1 MSGQLDDIVVDCDV
15 CFCRLL
21 GQLAH
26 VNIQP
31 SVGMFSFIICDVWCS
46 YFLFPISDR
55 AELCM
60 SAVNAVM

>member
-1 MSGQLDDIVVDCDV
+1 MSGQLDDIVVNCDV

-21 GQLAH
+21 SQLAH

-31 SVGMFSFIICDVWCS
+31 SVGMFSFIILYVLCS
-46 YFLFPISDR
+46 YFLFPVDDR

-60 SAVNAVM
+60 SAVNALM